1 MHRLRFL
8 ALLLVL
14 PLLTPTASAQNEQ
27 LLDTIVAVVD
37 GEVVLHSEVVFVAQQ
52 IAQGQ
57 IATDAVYSQAL
68 DELVGQ
74 KVLLAEAQRDTTIIV
89 EPDQVDQVLDQRL
102 GQLTQQLGSEEAL
115 EEAYSRPIAQI
126 RQDFRDEIEKQ
137 LLTQQIRDRK
147 MRTVRVTPSEVQ
159 EFFDEIPAAELP
171 EVPEIVRVAHIVRL
185 PTPDEEAREAAV
197 AEITAIRDT
206 ILTEAATFEDMAQ
219 RYSDDPGSRTRG
231 GRIANVS
238 VRDLVPEFGAVA
250 STLEPGAV
258 SQVFE
263 TSFGYHVMRLNER
276 RGDMIDVNHVLI
288 QVDDSAVDPA
298 EAIGLLETLR
308 DSLVTQEVP
317 FEALAKR
324 HSEDPFSATQGGY
337 VTDPRTGDRNLQL
350 ALLGPQW
357 QATVD
362 TMSVDEVSAPA
373 EVQLLDGT
381 RAWHIVLLQRRTP
394 PHTLD
399 PITDY
404 ALLSEYALQEK
415 RQSELVAYIG
425 RLRERVQVMI
435 KSDRYVA
442 PEQRAGTLGGT

>member
-1 MHRLRFL
+1 MHRLRLL
-8 ALLLVL
+8 ALLVVL
-14 PLLTPTASAQNEQ
+14 PLAAPAVSGQEGP

-37 GEVVLHSEVVFVAQQ
+37 GEVVLHSEVYFVAQQ
-52 IAQGQ
+52 LAQGQ
-57 IATDAVYSQAL
+57 TVTDALYSQAI

-74 KVLLAEAQRDTTIIV
+74 KVLLAEAQRDTTVIV
-89 EPDQVDQVLDQRL
+89 EADQVDQVLDQQVER
-102 GQLTQQLGSEEAL
+102 LTQQLGSEEAV

-137 LLTQQIRDRK
+137 LLTQQVRDRL
-147 MRTVRVTPSEVQ
+147 MRSVRVTPSEVQ
-159 EFFDEIPAAELP
+159 EFFDQIPTDELP

-185 PTPDEEAREAAV
+185 PTPDESAREAAV

-206 ILTEAATFEDMAQ
+206 VLAEEATFEEMAQ

-250 STLEPGAV
+250 GNLEPGAV

-263 TSFGYHVMRLNER
+263 TSFGFHIMRLNER
-276 RGDMIDVNHVLI
+276 RGDVIDVNHVLI

-298 EAIGLLETLR
+298 EAITLLGALR
-308 DSLVTQEVP
+308 DSLVTLDVP

-350 ALLGPQW
+350 GLLGPQW

-362 TMSVDEVSAPA
+362 TMSVDEISFPA

-415 RQSELVAYIG
+415 RQRELTDYIA
-425 RLRERVQVMI
+425 RLRTRVQVMI
-435 KSDRYVA
+435 TSNRYVP
-442 PEQRAGTLGGT
+442 PEERAL